1 MNLSKRCVNCG
12 EQCISHIEF
21 LEGLDEE
28 KQNRVMEGA
37 VRRTCRKGSS
47 LFRQGDP
54 VDAVY
59 IIHTGRVKLCTW
71 DPDGREQIVGLF
83 SDKDTIWEGIFIEGS
98 RYPYSA
104 VCMTDVYCC
113 RVMRKDLEKVMED
126 PAIAMRVIGL
136 LSRKLHEANERVM
149 LLSSSSPRARIAG
162 FMLNRSRSAGSSSI
176 VLKLDDIAASVS
188 LRPETVSRRMRELER
203 EGLIQKTGQS
213 SFRILDAE
221 GLEAAADKIISQN

>member
-28 KQNRVMEGA
+28 KQNRVKEGA

-71 DPDGREQIVGLF
+71 DPEGREQIVGLF

-149 LLSSSSPRARIAG
+149 LLSSSSPRV
-162 FMLNRSRSAGSSSI
+162 FFQNSI
-176 VLKLDDIAASVS
+176 FLRPSSVS
-188 LRPETVSRRMRELER
+188 SPCLRISRRIRRVYPSTRALSTTER
-203 EGLIQKTGQS
+203 ILFS
-213 SFRILDAE
+213 SAVPRYSVSTLCQNVCAVSKSNPWNFRIT
-221 GLEAAADKIISQN
+221 S